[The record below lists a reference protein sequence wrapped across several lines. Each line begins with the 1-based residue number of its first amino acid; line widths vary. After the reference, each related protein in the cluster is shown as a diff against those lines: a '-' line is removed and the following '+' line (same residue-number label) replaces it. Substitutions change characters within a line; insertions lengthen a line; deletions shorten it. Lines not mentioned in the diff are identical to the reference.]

1 MAGKAKTAQKGKET
15 GLAKRT
21 CPACGADSRV
31 VQLAGFGKKGFY
43 WMCEK
48 NGCDYS
54 ERTR

>member
-1 MAGKAKTAQKGKET
+1 MAGKAKTAQKGKEV

-21 CPACGADSRV
+21 CPTCGADSRV